1 MAANHEPTQNLIG
14 TAPAWRRRLCNRWT
28 LAGGLA
34 LLLYSLAGFFLAP
47 WLLDRSLHR
56 YAGEQL
62 GCRLDLG
69 KVRIN
74 PFLLTLEVRDF
85 HLADADN
92 TPLLDYPRLFIDL
105 EAESLFRWAWT
116 FAEISLDT
124 PVVHLVIDEAGHL
137 NLSRLLEKLQKSPDP
152 ETKENQNPAP
162 VRLLCKRI
170 GLHGGSINLGDH
182 SGRVPVSATL
192 SSLDLALQG
201 LTTLPGRS
209 STGSL
214 HATLPEGGRFDW
226 QGEGTIVP
234 LTSRGTLQIADFQPA
249 VAWEFFQDRFTLDR
263 PEGRAR
269 LGLSYRF
276 AQAGG
281 RTDFVIEP
289 LVFQLHD
296 LVVRQ
301 TKETPPLIQL
311 AALEVLGAGFDL
323 AGHELRLPSIALR
336 RGECRAEMDEQGL
349 LDWLRLQ
356 VPSARQK
363 IITAAAGQ
371 KGPSPAPANSPPWRV
386 RLDSLSLAEIALHYT
401 DRSRARPYSLEVAD
415 SALTLAATTEIG
427 PGPSALQVNNLSL
440 QLRKLSAQAQ
450 GEEKPLWNL
459 AEANLQGGSVS
470 LPKHQLQAQSLKL
483 SGGQAEVARG
493 ADGTLRPLAI
503 FGQAP
508 QQADAPP
515 AADTPAPPAPDWRF
529 LLARLELE
537 GFNLDYADQG
547 FSPALQYGLRDLN
560 LTAEGIDTAGSDPVR
575 VSART
580 GVAQGG
586 TLEAEG
592 TLTQKLE
599 TFDSRVKVDRLAL
612 RPLEPLLQKYARL
625 NLSSGDLSLETRLQ
639 YQTGP
644 SIKSSGRVTLA
655 DLLLQESS
663 GNEPVL
669 AWQEMAADG
678 IDFTMTPD
686 ARALVIDDIL
696 LRKPLAKIEISKEHD
711 VNLARIFKKQASSAA
726 APEAV
731 PSGPPAPEAEES
743 PFPLQVDR
751 VRVDNGE
758 VEFADLSL
766 VLPYSAQIER
776 FTGTALNI
784 GTDPA
789 HRTTLKFSGQVSPY
803 GQVGV
808 DGSLSPLAPKDFSDI
823 KVNFRN
829 VALQPVSPFTATF
842 AGRRIASG
850 SMDLNLD
857 YKIADS
863 ELQGDHRVVLRDL
876 SLGETVESPNA
887 ARLPLDLAIAL
898 LTDADGKIDV
908 AVPVRGDLNNPK
920 FSYGQVVWQT
930 VRNLLSKIVTAPF
943 QALGALFGSGTSQP
957 DKIFFDPGLAELSP
971 PEREKLQ
978 QVAKVLGQRPQLSLT
993 VHGAFDRDLDGS
1005 SLRDLAVRRA
1015 LASQLGLTL
1024 QAGEDPGPVAF
1035 DRGKTQRALEELAG
1049 GAGPVAEFQAAYET
1063 RTGAKAGRVN
1073 PALALLGRG
1082 SDDLEFYRALFRHLV
1097 ENTPPAEQEL
1107 HDLATARR
1115 DEVLRALTGETGV
1128 TPERLTAGS
1137 VAEVPAGAQQVPLP
1151 LELGAMPPPVK
1162 SKSISQ

>member
-1 MAANHEPTQNLIG
+1 MAEKLEPTQNLTG
-14 TAPAWRRRLCNRWT
+14 TTPAWRRRLCNRWT
-28 LAGGLA
+28 LAGGLTLILYA
-34 LLLYSLAGFFLAP
+34 LVGFFLAP
-47 WLLDRSLHR
+47 WLLDRALHR
-56 YAGEQL
+56 YTGEQL
-62 GCRLDLG
+62 GCRLELG

-74 PFLLTLEVRDF
+74 PFLLTLEARDF

-92 TPLLDYPRLFIDL
+92 APLLDFPRLLVDL

-116 FAEISLDT
+116 FAEISLEA
-124 PVVHLVIDEAGHL
+124 PVAHLVIDQAGHL
-137 NLSRLLEKLQKSPDP
+137 NWGRLLDRLEKNPDP
-152 ETKENQNPAP
+152 ATTENENPAP
-162 VRLLCKRI
+162 VRLLFKHI
-170 GLHGGSINLGDH
+170 GLHGGSIHLRDH
-182 SGRVPVSATL
+182 SGRVPAAATL
-192 SSLDLALQG
+192 STLDLLLQG
-201 LTTLPGRS
+201 LTTLPDRS

-214 HATLPEGGRFDW
+214 HASLPEGGRFDW

-234 LTSRGTLQIADFQPA
+234 LASRGTLQIEDFQPA
-249 VAWEFFQDRFTLDR
+249 VLWEFFQDRVTLDR

-281 RTDFVIEP
+281 RTDFVVEP

-301 TKETPPLIQL
+301 TQQAPPLIQL

-323 AGHELRLPSIALR
+323 AGHELRLPSIGLR
-336 RGECRAEMDEQGL
+336 QGECRAEMDEQGL

-363 IITAAAGQ
+363 IIAAAAGQ
-371 KGPSPAPANSPPWRV
+371 EGPAPAPANSPPWRV
-386 RLDSLSLAEIALHYT
+386 RLDTLSLAEIALHYT
-401 DRSRARPYSLEVAD
+401 DRSRAHPYSLEVGD
-415 SALTLAATTEIG
+415 SALTLAASTEIG
-427 PGPSALQVNNLSL
+427 TGPSALQVNNLSL
-440 QLRKLSAQAQ
+440 QLRQLSARAE
-450 GEEKPLWNL
+450 GEDKPLWNL
-459 AEANLQGGSVS
+459 AEASLQGGSVS
-470 LPKHQLQAQSLKL
+470 LPQHRFQAQSLKL
-483 SGGQAEVARG
+483 NGGQAEVARG
-493 ADGTLRPLAI
+493 AGGTLRPFAI
-503 FGQAP
+503 FAQAP
-508 QQADAPP
+508 QKTE
-515 AADTPAPPAPDWRF
+515 DTPAAATPAPAAPDWRF
-529 LLARLELE
+529 LLARLELA
-537 GFNLDYADQG
+537 GFNLDYVDQG
-547 FSPALQYGLRDLN
+547 LNPALQYGLRDLN
-560 LTAEGIDTAGSDPVR
+560 LTAEGIDTAGAEPVR
-575 VSART
+575 VAARA

-586 TLEAEG
+586 TLVAEG
-592 TLTQKLE
+592 TLAQQLE
-599 TFDSRVKVDRLAL
+599 TFDSRIKVDRLAL

-625 NLSSGDLSLETRLQ
+625 NLTSGDLSLESRLQ
-639 YQTGP
+639 YQAGP
-644 SIKSSGRVTLA
+644 SIKSSGRTTIA

-663 GNEPVL
+663 GGEPVL
-669 AWQEMAADG
+669 AWQEMAANG

-686 ARALVIDDIL
+686 ARGLVIDDIL
-696 LRKPLAKIEISKEHD
+696 LRQPLAKIEIAKEKD
-711 VNLARIFKKQASSAA
+711 VNLARIFKKQAAPAA
-726 APEAV
+726 TPEAA
-731 PSGPPAPEAEES
+731 PPAPPVAEAEEP

-758 VEFADLSL
+758 VDFADLSL

-784 GTDPA
+784 GTDA
-789 HRTTLKFSGQVSPY
+789 TDRTTLKFSGQVAPY

-808 DGSLSPLAPKDFSDI
+808 DGSLAPLAPRNFSDI

-829 VALQPVSPFTATF
+829 VELQPVSPFTATF

-850 SMDLNLD
+850 RMDLNLD
-857 YKIADS
+857 YKIANS

-887 ARLPLDLAIAL
+887 VSLPLDLAIAL

-993 VHGAFDRDLDGS
+993 VHGAFDRDLDGT

-1024 QAGEDPGPVAF
+1024 QPGEDPGPVAF